1 MDMFKEITPSEA
13 SDAIDLIGK
22 EWMLIGA
29 ADKKHGNANAM
40 TASWGTIGFLWNR
53 PVCTCFIRPQRYTFG
68 LAKENERL
76 SFSFFGEERRKALAF
91 CGKESGKDGDKLER
105 AGLAYTMVDGV
116 PVFDSARLTL
126 ICRKLYSD
134 EIKKANF
141 IDPSMLKNYP
151 AEDFHT
157 FYICEIER
165 CLIRNQ

>member
-76 SFSFFGEERRKALAF
+76 SFSFFGEEHRKALAF

-116 PVFDSARLTL
+116 PVFDSERLTL

-134 EIKKANF
+134 EIKKGNF

>member
-76 SFSFFGEERRKALAF
+76 SFSFFGEEHRKALAF

>member
-53 PVCTCFIRPQRYTFG
+53 PVCICFIRPQRYTFG

>member
-29 ADKKHGNANAM
+29 ADKRHENANAM

-53 PVCTCFIRPQRYTFG
+53 PVCICFIRPQRYTFG

-76 SFSFFGEERRKALAF
+76 SFSFFGEECRKALAF
-91 CGKESGKDGDKLER
+91 CGKESGKDGYKLER

-126 ICRKLYSD
+126 IGRKLYSD

-151 AEDFHT
+151 ADDFHT

-165 CLIRNQ
+165 CLIKNQ

>member
-1 MDMFKEITPSEA
+1 MDMLREITPSEA

-22 EWMLIGA
+22 DWMLIGA

-40 TASWGTIGFLWNR
+40 TASWGTLGFLWNK
-53 PVCTCFIRPQRYTFG
+53 PVCICFIRPQRYTFG

-76 SFSFFGEERRKALAF
+76 SFSFFCEKYRKALAF
-91 CGKESGKDGDKLER
+91 CGKESGKQGDKLER
-105 AGLAYTMVDGV
+105 AGLSYSMIDGV
-116 PVFDSARLTL
+116 PVFDAARLTL
-126 ICRKLYSD
+126 IGRKLYSD

-165 CLIRNQ
+165 CLAKDQ

>member
-76 SFSFFGEERRKALAF
+76 SFSFFGEEHRKALAF

-105 AGLAYTMVDGV
+105 AGLSYTMVDGV

-165 CLIRNQ
+165 CLIKNQ